1 MLVELLL
8 GFAFSGILWYFLT
21 RLPPN
26 YPPTPPTRLPILGHA
41 HYLSWIRDSQRS
53 SALYEM
59 FRRYSKD
66 DLLTLHIGVQR
77 ITMIGKRIISDVLS
91 IYRVKLN
98 IPKKV
103 LRVTNT

>member
-1 MLVELLL
+1 
-8 GFAFSGILWYFLT
+8 
-21 RLPPN
+21 
-26 YPPTPPTRLPILGHA
+26 
-41 HYLSWIRDSQRS
+41 
-53 SALYEM
+53 M